1 MLLRPPVLTQS
12 NAVQPLALTIQVP
25 PNTLTSPLQAAHAV
39 PIFGA
44 SANDRPPIVESRV
57 EGGTNEPPRRTR
69 LRAGAAVAVLPQRVN
84 WPR

>member
-44 SANDRPPIVESRV
+44 SANDRPTDSGI
-57 EGGTNEPPRRTR
+57 EG
-69 LRAGAAVAVLPQRVN
+69 
-84 WPR
+84 